1 MKLLFIKTI
10 LFSLLVP
17 GVVAVL
23 GPWLIIDD
31 IILESVPSALLALLL
46 MAVGSAI
53 YIWCVW
59 DFISFGKGT
68 PAPID
73 APKYLVIRG
82 LYQYTRNP
90 MYLGVLCFIFGWVL
104 LYTEQALLIYCVCV
118 ASTLHLLVIFYEEPI
133 LRKQFGSEYI
143 AYSATVNRWLP
154 NRILTPKN
162 HM

>member
-17 GVVAVL
+17 GIVAGL

-31 IILESVPSALLALLL
+31 IVLESATSVLLALLL

-90 MYLGVLCFIFGWVL
+90 MYLGVLCFMFGWIL
-104 LYTEQALLIYCVCV
+104 LYTEQALLIYSVCV

-133 LRKQFGSEYI
+133 LRKQFGSEYKT
-143 AYSATVNRWLP
+143 YSATVNRWLP
-154 NRILTPKN
+154 NRTLTPKN